1 MMHNSDKQKTERIL
15 ESGPGSRVK
24 SRPEHRPGQRKELI
38 KQHNPEH
45 KPAQGR
51 ASRRVAAHSVR
62 FSSIKVNAI
71 QWFRLALLVPAL
83 GFSGALLATTID
95 VVDDTGQQL
104 HLPGYARRV
113 VSVAPHATEM
123 LFAAGA
129 TSQVVGVSAYSDFP
143 AAATRLPQVG
153 DVRQLDMERILSL
166 KPDLLV
172 VWASGTPARQQE
184 QLKKLGIPIF
194 YSEPRKLGDIADSID
209 RLAQAMG
216 TTREAA
222 PVVSRY
228 QASLA
233 QLRQTYQQRR
243 VVRVFYQI
251 SDKPLYT
258 LNGQH
263 IVSDGFAL
271 CGAQNVFAGLPVIA
285 PAVSTEA
292 VLQQDPEVIIG
303 SETNIAMWKQFP
315 GMLAVRRSNLRT
327 IDGNLLARSGPR
339 MIDGIQRLCE
349 VLDQARRLPPP

>member
-1 MMHNSDKQKTERIL
+1 MYEPCAMPVPLTFIWSNSMIFKAKKR
-15 ESGPGSRVK
+15 S
-24 SRPEHRPGQRKELI
+24 
-38 KQHNPEH
+38 
-45 KPAQGR
+45 
-51 ASRRVAAHSVR
+51 
-62 FSSIKVNAI
+62 
-71 QWFRLALLVPAL
+71 RLALFTLGLGLCAAVPA
-83 GFSGALLATTID
+83 ATID
-95 VVDDTGQQL
+95 VLDDTGQQL
-104 HLPGYARRV
+104 HLPNYAQRV
-113 VSVAPHATEM
+113 VSLAPHATEM

-129 TSQVVGVSAYSDFP
+129 GARLVGVSAYSDFP
-143 AAATRLPQVG
+143 AAATRLPQIG

-194 YSEPRKLGDIADSID
+194 YSEPRKLDDIAASIA

-216 TTREAA
+216 TGREAA
-222 PVVSRY
+222 PVVSQY

-233 QLRQTYQQRR
+233 QLRATYQQRR

-271 CGAQNVFAGLPVIA
+271 CGAQNVFADLPVIA
-285 PAVSTEA
+285 PSVSTEA
-292 VLQQDPEVIIG
+292 VLQQNPEVIIG
-303 SETNIAMWKQFP
+303 SETNTAMWKQFP
-315 GMLAVRRSNLRT
+315 AMQAVRRGNLRT

-339 MIDGIQRLCE
+339 MIEGVRRLCE
-349 VLDQARRLPPP
+349 VLDQARRLPAP